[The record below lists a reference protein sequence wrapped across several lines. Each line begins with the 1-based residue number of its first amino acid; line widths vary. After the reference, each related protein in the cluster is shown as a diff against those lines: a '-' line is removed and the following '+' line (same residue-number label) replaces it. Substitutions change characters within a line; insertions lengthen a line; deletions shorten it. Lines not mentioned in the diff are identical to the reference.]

1 MIQGL
6 TNDYV
11 EKLCKKILIN
21 QKFYGVYPCDIQPKL
36 SKKNKIFSIIF
47 NTGDSST
54 PGEHFI
60 ALYFTPRSV
69 FYFDS
74 FGKKP
79 LDQNIKLFINRNI
92 DRRKL
97 VCFDRKIQSDHSSF
111 CGFFCT
117 AFLLSKD
124 RKITA
129 FNRYFS
135 KNDLDKNNQK
145 TVYFIIKY
153 MNNKSI

>member
-1 MIQGL
+1 MSGGL

-21 QKFYGVYPCDIQPKL
+21 HKFYGVYPCDIQPKI
-36 SKKNKIFSIIF
+36 SRNSIYSLIF

-60 ALYFTPRSV
+60 AIYVTPKSL

-74 FGKKP
+74 FGTKP
-79 LDQNIKLFINRNI
+79 LDSNVKLFIQRNRGK
-92 DRRKL
+92 RRLIYFTK
-97 VCFDRKIQSDHSSF
+97 KIQSNTSTF

-124 RKITA
+124 RQIKT
-129 FNRYFS
+129 FNRLFS
-135 KNDLDKNNQK
+135 LNDLNKNNQK
-145 TVYFIIKY
+145 SVYFIIKTIE
-153 MNNKSI
+153 K